1 MKKPPKKTRG
11 ADGPTFV
18 DGFLH
23 FGKEDLLRY
32 ELAQAK
38 VLNALQA
45 IGLKRSELEKSRL
58 DFTERAR
65 VGHAE
70 IQDLLRFSSAREAEL
85 RHLQKEL
92 EATYGLDLSKAT
104 YDDVRGK
111 IMMLGEPIQA
121 PGRKGVKNH
130 G

>member
-1 MKKPPKKTRG
+1 VKKKPPKI
-11 ADGPTFV
+11 ASEGPSIV

-45 IGLKRSELEKSRL
+45 IGLKRSEVERARF

-70 IQDLLRFSSAREAEL
+70 VQDLLRFASAREAEL

-92 EATYGLDLSKAT
+92 ETSYGLDLSKAT
-104 YDDVRGK
+104 YDDVSGK
-111 IMMLGEPIQA
+111 IMMLGEPV
-121 PGRKGVKNH
+121 RKGVKNH

>member
-1 MKKPPKKTRG
+1 VKKKPPKI
-11 ADGPTFV
+11 ASDGPSII

-45 IGLKRSELEKSRL
+45 IGLKRSELDRARV
-58 DFTERAR
+58 DFTERMRA
-65 VGHAE
+65 GHAE
-70 IQDLLRFSSAREAEL
+70 VQELSNYSAAREGEL
-85 RHLQKEL
+85 RDLQKEL
-92 EATYGLDLSKAT
+92 ATSYGLDLSKVT
-104 YDDVRGK
+104 YDDVSGK
-111 IMMLGEPIQA
+111 IMMLGEPV
-121 PGRKGVKNH
+121 RKGVKNH